1 MCNKIVGV
9 NGDEGTPVPIPN
21 TVVKLVYG
29 DNTWLATARE
39 DNSTPTPADRRSA
52 RYSSI
57 AQLVEHAAVNR
68 RVVGS
73 SPTGGATSEQAPLTL
88 PHLKDGVFVCFRCSS
103 FSAKSHARL
112 TCSVVNALATFWIDT
127 KLFWRCMS
135 SNLSTKRDKTSFSCG
150 LDMSRLYRGSHPAH
164 I

>member
-1 MCNKIVGV
+1 MGAVWYVNKASKRKSVSHIVRV

-39 DNSTPTPADRRSA
+39 DNSTRTSSESLRFA

-73 SPTGGATSEQAPLTL
+73 SPT
-88 PHLKDGVFVCFRCSS
+88 
-103 FSAKSHARL
+103 
-112 TCSVVNALATFWIDT
+112 
-127 KLFWRCMS
+127 
-135 SNLSTKRDKTSFSCG
+135 
-150 LDMSRLYRGSHPAH
+150 
-164 I
+164 

>member
-1 MCNKIVGV
+1 MCNEIVGV

-73 SPTGGATSEQAPLTL
+73 SPTGGARRMWLAATAVTASPLF
-88 PHLKDGVFVCFRCSS
+88 K
-103 FSAKSHARL
+103 
-112 TCSVVNALATFWIDT
+112 VVE
-127 KLFWRCMS
+127 RYM
-135 SNLSTKRDKTSFSCG
+135 G
-150 LDMSRLYRGSHPAH
+150 L
-164 I
+164 

>member
-1 MCNKIVGV
+1 MCNEIVGV

-73 SPTGGATSEQAPLTL
+73 SPTGGATSERTL
-88 PHLKDGVFVCFRCSS
+88 LRSDFSYAKNQSHVPSFLLFRKKARS
-103 FSAKSHARL
+103 ARL
-112 TCSVVNALATFWIDT
+112 FACKRTHNGLLSLPPFCDT
-127 KLFWRCMS
+127 GAFGAQISERFIS
-135 SNLSTKRDKTSFSCG
+135 SA
-150 LDMSRLYRGSHPAH
+150 PE
-164 I
+164 

>member
-1 MCNKIVGV
+1 MRDYC
-9 NGDEGTPVPIPN
+9 DEGTPVPIPN

-73 SPTGGATSEQAPLTL
+73 SPTGGARMWLAATVAVTASLL
-88 PHLKDGVFVCFRCSS
+88 FKRCGTVWAFSS
-103 FSAKSHARL
+103 
-112 TCSVVNALATFWIDT
+112 V
-127 KLFWRCMS
+127 
-135 SNLSTKRDKTSFSCG
+135 G
-150 LDMSRLYRGSHPAH
+150 
-164 I
+164 

>member
-1 MCNKIVGV
+1 MCNEIVGV

-57 AQLVEHAAVNR
+57 AQLVRALACHAR
-68 RVVGS
+68 GRG
-73 SPTGGATSEQAPLTL
+73 L
-88 PHLKDGVFVCFRCSS
+88 
-103 FSAKSHARL
+103 KSHPGRHYK
-112 TCSVVNALATFWIDT
+112 TATV
-127 KLFWRCMS
+127 
-135 SNLSTKRDKTSFSCG
+135 
-150 LDMSRLYRGSHPAH
+150 
-164 I
+164 

>member
-1 MCNKIVGV
+1 MCNEIVGV

-73 SPTGGATSEQAPLTL
+73 SPTGGAKQALNPGDL
-88 PHLKDGVFVCFRCSS
+88 
-103 FSAKSHARL
+103 
-112 TCSVVNALATFWIDT
+112 ALFCYSLNIHVSKTFQ
-127 KLFWRCMS
+127 
-135 SNLSTKRDKTSFSCG
+135 
-150 LDMSRLYRGSHPAH
+150 A
-164 I
+164 

>member
-1 MCNKIVGV
+1 MCNEIVGV

-73 SPTGGATSEQAPLTL
+73 SPTWGAKEKPIRFCVSAFLSLFIDSNQRQAAPNL
-88 PHLKDGVFVCFRCSS
+88 
-103 FSAKSHARL
+103 AKTDLEETVRWTVL
-112 TCSVVNALATFWIDT
+112 
-127 KLFWRCMS
+127 
-135 SNLSTKRDKTSFSCG
+135 
-150 LDMSRLYRGSHPAH
+150 
-164 I
+164 